1 MLMGILVY
9 VWFPRLVV
17 TPGVGGLLLPELVTF
32 GY

>member
-17 TPGVGGLLLPELVTF
+17 TPGAWGLLVNFAEL
-32 GY
+32 